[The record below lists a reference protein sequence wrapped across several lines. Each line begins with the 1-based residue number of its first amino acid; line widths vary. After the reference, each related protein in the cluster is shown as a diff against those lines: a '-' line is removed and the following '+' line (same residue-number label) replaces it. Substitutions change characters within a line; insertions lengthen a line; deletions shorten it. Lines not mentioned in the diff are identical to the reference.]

1 MAIDLQQQVE
11 LLQAACRRLVLQPDE
26 EPVRQDMLRTIA
38 ISALPARRN
47 DTTFVRRLLD
57 EARSNADD
65 LAFRLEGRGCDRLVV
80 CTLAAVLSCTL
91 AALQS
96 QLRAKPTA
104 STANFDSPL

>member
-38 ISALPARRN
+38 ISALQAGPN
-47 DTTFVRRLLD
+47 ETTFVRGLLD
-57 EARSNADD
+57 EARANADH
-65 LAFRLEGRGCDRLVV
+65 LAFRLEGPGCDRLVV

-96 QLRAKPTA
+96 QLRATPAA
-104 STANFDSPL
+104 STNFNSPL